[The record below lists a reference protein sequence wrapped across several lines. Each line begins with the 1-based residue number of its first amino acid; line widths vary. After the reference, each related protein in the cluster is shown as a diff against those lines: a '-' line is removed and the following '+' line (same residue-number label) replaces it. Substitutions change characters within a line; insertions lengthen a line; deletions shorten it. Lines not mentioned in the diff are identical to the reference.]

1 MPRSITELLKHENS
15 RLIENIILKFLRN
28 NKGIAL
34 TFNEIEFN
42 LIKEKQSGVNLGGKF
57 FINNILRDLIKQK
70 KIKSIISNGIE
81 YFYLE
86 ID

>member
-15 RLIENIILKFLRN
+15 RLIENLILKLLRN

-57 FINNILRDLIKQK
+57 FINNILRDLIKAK
-70 KIKSIISNGIE
+70 KIISIISNGIE

>member
-1 MPRSITELLKHENS
+1 MPGSIVELLKYENS
-15 RLIENIILKFLRN
+15 QLIENIIFKILLN
-28 NKGIAL
+28 NKGMAL

-42 LIKEKQSGVNLGGKF
+42 LIKEKQSGVSLGGKF
-57 FINNILRDLIKQK
+57 FINKILRDLIKQK

>member
-42 LIKEKQSGVNLGGKF
+42 IIKEKQSGVNLGGKF
-57 FINNILRDLIKQK
+57 FIYNILRDLIKQK

>member
-15 RLIENIILKFLRN
+15 QLIEKLILDLLFH
-28 NKGIAL
+28 NKGMAL

-42 LIKEKQSGVNLGGKF
+42 LIKEKQSGVNLGGKL
-57 FINNILRDLIKQK
+57 FINKILRDLIKQK
-70 KIKSIISNGIE
+70 KIKSIISIGIE

-86 ID
+86 

>member
-15 RLIENIILKFLRN
+15 QLIEKLILDLLLH
-28 NKGIAL
+28 NKGMAL

-42 LIKEKQSGVNLGGKF
+42 LIKEKQSGVNLGGKL
-57 FINNILRDLIKQK
+57 FINNILRDLIKQT
-70 KIKSIISNGIE
+70 KIKSIISIGIE

-86 ID
+86 

>member
-70 KIKSIISNGIE
+70 KIKSIISIGIE